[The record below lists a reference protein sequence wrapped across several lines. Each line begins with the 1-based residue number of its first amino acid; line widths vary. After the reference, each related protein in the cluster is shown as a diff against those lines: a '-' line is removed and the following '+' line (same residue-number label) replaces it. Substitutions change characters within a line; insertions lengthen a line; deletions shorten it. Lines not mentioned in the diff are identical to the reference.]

1 MDKQKLQE
9 RQHQIL
15 DLVRQFCEQK
25 LDNEY
30 FELAERL
37 TSKLG
42 RKRNVPYSTGHTE
55 VWAAAIIHAL
65 GTINFLFDKA
75 SVPYVSIDE
84 INDFF
89 KTNKSTTGNKS
100 KQIRDILK
108 LDKWDDEFSTKIM
121 QDNNPFRNLVMVD
134 GLIVPLDTL
143 PIEYQEMVRQARAE
157 DRSFNLV
164 TSLWVPLLKQLQGLH
179 HPSI

>member
-9 RQHQIL
+9 RQQQIL
-15 DLVRQFCEQK
+15 DLVRQFCAQK
-25 LDNEY
+25 LDDEY

-42 RKRNVPYSTGHTE
+42 RKRNVPYSTGQTE

-75 SVPYVSIDE
+75 SEPYVSADE

-100 KQIRDILK
+100 KQIRDLLK
-108 LDKWDDEFSTKIM
+108 LDRWDDEFSTKRM
-121 QDNNPFRNLVMVD
+121 QDNNPFQNLVMVD

-143 PIEYQEMVRQARAE
+143 PYEYQEMVRQARAE
-157 DRSFNLV
+157 GKDISFN
-164 TSLWVPLLKQLQGLH
+164 TK
-179 HPSI
+179 